1 MGGAAEFGMATPS
14 SHGTPEPGDGQECP
28 SYGQPPRTIGTLL
41 RSTRTEMLWTAP
53 ANRCYVPAE
62 PTTAAETTAVCRR
75 CAPAVR
81 TNGAAINGWR
91 LSCPNCER
99 PLLSDATVREI
110 EQLSDGDRYALA
122 SALGEPLLAQLS
134 ELAHDLRVSTMG
146 EMVAGLAHELN
157 QPLFAISNYA
167 RTCQNL
173 LRNQPGAP
181 ADLESIADRLVNQ
194 AIRAADIVRRLR
206 RFVSRREPRRTRLD
220 VNQLVREVEQLMLF
234 HAKRFS
240 IRMEVEF
247 ADSLPPVLGD
257 SLLIEQ
263 VLVNLVRNAFEAINE
278 NKTADARVTLRTAV
292 ADDDFIEI
300 TVSDSGPGFG
310 TAPLEHIFDAF
321 YTTKPSGMG
330 LGLVI
335 SRSIVQAHGG
345 ALAASQN
352 PAGGAVFCITLPVL
366 REEFSK

>member
-1 MGGAAEFGMATPS
+1 MAIPS
-14 SHGTPEPGDGQECP
+14 TKVADTS
-28 SYGQPPRTIGTLL
+28 
-41 RSTRTEMLWTAP
+41 
-53 ANRCYVPAE
+53 V
-62 PTTAAETTAVCRR
+62 VCGR
-75 CAPAVR
+75 CAPAAA
-81 TNGAAINGWR
+81 TNGAASNGWR
-91 LSCPNCER
+91 LTCPSCER
-99 PLLSDATVREI
+99 PLLSEVTVREI
-110 EQLSDGDRYALA
+110 DQLSDGDRYALA
-122 SALGEPLLAQLS
+122 GALGEALLAQLS

-173 LRNQPGAP
+173 LRNCPDAP
-181 ADLESIADRLVNQ
+181 AELETISDRLVSQ
-194 AIRAADIVRRLR
+194 CTRAADIVRRLR
-206 RFVSRREPRRTRLD
+206 RFASRGEPRRTRLD
-220 VNQLVREVEQLMLF
+220 INQLVREVEHLMLF

-278 NKTADARVTLRTAV
+278 TKTPGSRVTLQTSMTEN
-292 ADDDFIEI
+292 DFIKI
-300 TVSDSGPGFG
+300 TVADSGPGFG
-310 TAPLEHIFDAF
+310 STPLEHIFDAF

-335 SRSIVQAHGG
+335 SKSIVQAHGG
-345 ALAASQN
+345 SLSASHN
-352 PAGGAVFCITLPVL
+352 PAGGAVFCVTLPVL
-366 REEFSK
+366 REEFST